1 MAARN
6 RKSDA
11 DAKSFLFELLNTPTP
26 SGYEQPGQKVV
37 EAYLAPHAD
46 EIRRDTH
53 GNLHAIL
60 NPGAKFRIMLS
71 GHCDELGLMV
81 MHIDEK
87 GYLYV
92 SSVGGV
98 YVPLLQGERIVI
110 HAAKGPVPGVV
121 GVKPIHLMDAKERES
136 AVSKIHELWVD
147 IGAKNRAEAAKMV
160 EPGDVATIDRTPLGL
175 PNDRLVARGLDDR
188 IGVYV
193 VAEALRLLAGGK
205 KPAVAVHMV
214 SSVQEEIGLRG
225 AHTAA
230 FGIDPQAGVAVDVG
244 FATDFPNCNP
254 KMVGEAKLGGGPILH
269 RGPNFHPDLH
279 RLLCRAAKE
288 ARIKV
293 QQQPIQRGSG
303 TDANAIQLTR
313 SGVPAA
319 LISVPCRYM
328 HSPAEMIS
336 LKDADAAARLLAEFI
351 MKLKGNERLIP

>member
-1 MAARN
+1 MDSAA
-6 RKSDA
+6 KE
-11 DAKSFLFELLNTPTP
+11 FLTNLLHSPTP
-26 SGYEQPGQKVV
+26 SGYEQPGQAVV
-37 EAYLAPHAD
+37 EKYLKPYAD
-46 EIRRDTH
+46 EIHRDVH

-60 NPGAKFRIMLS
+60 NPKAKARVMLS

-87 GYLYV
+87 GYLYI

-110 HAAKGPVPGVV
+110 HTAKGPVPGVI
-121 GVKPIHLMDAKERES
+121 GVKPIHLMDPKERES
-136 AVSKIHELWVD
+136 AVSKMHELWVD
-147 IGAKNRAEAAKMV
+147 IGAKDKAEAEDLV
-160 EPGDVATIDRTPLGL
+160 ELGDVATIDRGLLEL
-175 PNDRLVARGLDDR
+175 PNQRIVARGLDDR

-193 VAEALRLLAGGK
+193 VAEALRLASKEKLS
-205 KPAVAVHMV
+205 VAIHMV

-230 FGIDPQAGVAVDVG
+230 YAIDPYIGVAVDVG

-254 KMVGEAKLGGGPILH
+254 KMVGEATLGGGPILH
-269 RGPNFHPDLH
+269 RGPNFNPAVYD
-279 RLLCRAAKE
+279 RLVRAAKE

-313 SGVPAA
+313 SGVAAA
-319 LISVPCRYM
+319 LISIPCRYM

-336 LKDADAAARLLAEFI
+336 IKDADNSAKLLAKFLA
-351 MKLKGNERLIP
+351 KLKGNERLIP